1 MGVLIGNDSREFELS
16 LDVSLG
22 IDNYVVGKSR
32 LLVEAVS
39 VFFVQFVWNY
49 YLMNIL
55 DACLYWN

>member
-1 MGVLIGNDSREFELS
+1 METFIGNVSRELS
-16 LDVSLG
+16 LCVSLG
-22 IDNYVVGKSR
+22 IENYVVGKSR
-32 LLVEAVS
+32 QLGEAGS